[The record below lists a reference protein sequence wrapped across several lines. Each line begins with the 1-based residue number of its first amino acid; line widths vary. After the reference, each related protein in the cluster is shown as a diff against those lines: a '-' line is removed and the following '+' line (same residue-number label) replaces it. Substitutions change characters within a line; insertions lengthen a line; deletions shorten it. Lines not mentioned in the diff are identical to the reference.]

1 ARRWRAWGR
10 VPLSPSI
17 ALVELVGPV
26 EFPDSDADGDPI
38 GKRRPAVWFQLAAFS
53 EKQSQTTIKMFRPLI
68 SDKLREDYK
77 LDVKKTM
84 IDEPEGGAIESV
96 TSNPDALEGNRPTLV
111 ILNEIQWWREANRGT
126 EMYQKIVGNQDK
138 R

>member
-1 ARRWRAWGR
+1 GTKAC
-10 VPLSPSI
+10 VQDPLI
-17 ALVELVGPV
+17 AASEMLELVVPVKLSHFEEDGGPV
-26 EFPDSDADGDPI
+26 GKPRPDAWI
-38 GKRRPAVWFQLAAFS
+38 QLAAVS
-53 EKQSQTTIKMFRPLI
+53 EKQTQNTIKMFRPLI

-111 ILNEIQWWREANRGT
+111 I
-126 EMYQKIVGNQDK
+126 
-138 R
+138 